1 MNTTGQSPVSRVRDA
16 IGALSNVV
24 KDFHA
29 SECVSLVD
37 DAELIGLL
45 TAAGEALR
53 SAESLVVVGGCEVQQ
68 RSATADVAE
77 RLSTRLGC
85 ASASEVVQQTTRVSS
100 AASRSMLRVAEATKR
115 SRSITTGELLEAP
128 LPALRQTILDGE
140 IGAGAAA
147 SIVGAIRPPGR
158 SFDAELVAVADT
170 ALAAAARGYE
180 FDPEAG
186 ETSTEATMPATADT
200 LRMHANVWANVI
212 DADGAEPVEHAALR
226 KRGVTLGAVKD
237 GLVELRG
244 HLLPEGAEQIQRFFD
259 AMGTPRDT
267 KASRVSFRPSD
278 ELTRDERAGDELTRD
293 ERAGMCGSAG
303 ADGSVNGADRLGAAG
318 GPGGSDAPGG
328 PGDAAAAA
336 EQRARDA
343 YCGCE
348 DPSRCSCAP
357 LEVADSRTAAQKRHD
372 AFITA
377 FMVAAASEDAPTIGG
392 AAPTLVVMVDDESL
406 ASGTGTA
413 FLPSTAAS
421 VPLEAAHHAG
431 CAGTTQRVSIT
442 GDGRITHIS
451 TENRVFN
458 AHQRRAIALRDGG
471 CVIPGCTTP
480 AAWCEINHVN
490 EHANGGA
497 THTDNGVML
506 CWFHH
511 RYLAISGWT
520 IRMTSGI
527 PEVRA
532 PNWIDPTGRW
542 RRSTSSSLRLTRR
555 AKRRGSPPPGV
566 KPLPGV
572 KPPPPISP

>member
-1 MNTTGQSPVSRVRDA
+1 MKTTGQSQASRVRDA
-16 IGALSNVV
+16 IGALTLVIR
-24 KDFHA
+24 DFHE

-37 DAELIGLL
+37 DAELVGLL

-53 SAESLVVVGGCEVQQ
+53 SAESVVIVGACEVQQ
-68 RSATADVAE
+68 RSATADVTE

-85 ASASEVVQQTTRVSS
+85 ASASEVVQQTTRISS
-100 AASRSMLRVAEATKR
+100 AVARSMLRVAEATKR
-115 SRSITTGELLEAP
+115 ARSITTGELLEAP

-147 SIVGAIRPPGR
+147 SVVGAIRPPGR
-158 SFDAELVAVADT
+158 TFDPELVALADT

-180 FDPEAG
+180 FDPETG
-186 ETSTEATMPATADT
+186 ETSTEPTMPATADT
-200 LRMHANVWANVI
+200 LRMHASVWASVI

-278 ELTRDERAGDELTRD
+278 EVERDQHAQTRSDGPAGGDEFSRD
-293 ERAGMCGSAG
+293 GNADVGTGVGAGVG
-303 ADGSVNGADRLGAAG
+303 
-318 GPGGSDAPGG
+318 
-328 PGDAAAAA
+328 A
-336 EQRARDA
+336 EQRARDG

-377 FMVAAASEDAPTIGG
+377 FMVAAANEDAPTIGG

-406 ASGTGTA
+406 ATGSGTA
-413 FLPSTAAS
+413 FLPSTAAM

-451 TENRVFN
+451 TENRIFN

-480 AAWCEINHVN
+480 AAWCEIHHVN
-490 EHANGGA
+490 EHAHGGA

-520 IRMTSGI
+520 IRMASGI

-542 RRSTSSSLRLTRR
+542 RRSTSSALRLTRR
-555 AKRRGSPPPGV
+555 AKRFKQ
-566 KPLPGV
+566 KPPGV
-572 KPPPPISP
+572 KPPPRITPRQD